1 MWVTLETL
9 LQYYRK
15 LQVNHEILGKYQNLR
30 VQNGSQK
37 RAKIFDFL
45 GAERYNISITC
56 LTPSLIKLEKW
67 VKNINIGQN
76 NNIGI
81 SITI

>member
-1 MWVTLETL
+1 M
-9 LQYYRK
+9 
-15 LQVNHEILGKYQNLR
+15 NHEILGKFQNLR

-45 GAERYNISITC
+45 CAEQYCINITC
-56 LTPSLIKLEKW
+56 ITPYSLKLEKW